1 MSNER
6 RENFL
11 QLHPF
16 VMGLAGEEM
25 YEKAFAFLD
34 RDKQGV
40 LSTEEVQ
47 SIVTGWVADGFQL
60 RMAVNLP

>member
-1 MSNER
+1 
-6 RENFL
+6 
-11 QLHPF
+11 
-16 VMGLAGEEM
+16 MGLAGEEM